1 MHLKIASLGL
11 DIMMGTVGLRSRH
24 TLYEPLAL
32 RPDHGDFCLSPST
45 RVEMQL
51 SGDTL
56 TGSVRVRPLLPRAGL
71 WAGAHHLQY
80 LPTGAPAVD
89 GRRGLGRRLPQQHD
103 DARVTLSTGPMLP

>member
-1 MHLKIASLGL
+1 MHLEIASLGL

-32 RPDHGDFCLSPST
+32 RPDHGDFCLSPPT

-56 TGSVRVRPLLPRAGL
+56 TGGVRARPLPSCAGLRAGAL
-71 WAGAHHLQY
+71 TISHGLSAGA
-80 LPTGAPAVD
+80 PVVD
-89 GRRGLGRRLPQQHD
+89 
-103 DARVTLSTGPMLP
+103 